1 MEPVSDRHSIRLD
14 GYDYTTNAAYFITIC
29 TRHKEHRFDHIID
42 GVMPLNEAGLMVEE
56 RIRFIPVRFPGT
68 LIDSYIVMPN
78 HVHFIITLLGYHP
91 VDKLIPNGES
101 GSDGVSI
108 SNDKSV
114 PDGCCL

>member
-29 TRHKEHRFDHIID
+29 TRHKEHRFGHIID
-42 GVMPLNEAGLMVEE
+42 GVMPLNEAGSMVEE
-56 RIRFIPVRFPGT
+56 CIRSISVRFPGT

-78 HVHFIITLLGYHP
+78 HVHFIIISLGYHP

-101 GSDGVSI
+101 GSDGVSV
-108 SNDKSV
+108 SNDGSV
-114 PDGCCL
+114 SDDYCL